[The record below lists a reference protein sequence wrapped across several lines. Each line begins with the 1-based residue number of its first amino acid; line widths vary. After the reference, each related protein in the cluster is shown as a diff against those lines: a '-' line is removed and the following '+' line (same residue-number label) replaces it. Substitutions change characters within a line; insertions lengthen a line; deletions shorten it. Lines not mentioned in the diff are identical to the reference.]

1 MYCNKGLKVLLFAL
15 LFVVLFSL
23 QAVAEVE
30 INAEAA
36 ILIDATTGDVLF
48 ELDSDK
54 KWYPAS
60 MTKLM
65 TLIVVLDLVE
75 QGKFS
80 LEEKVITSENA
91 AGYGG
96 AQLYLV
102 AGEEFTLDDMLKAII
117 LGSANDASVAVAEHI
132 AGNEA
137 DFAVLM
143 NEKAREIGAVN
154 TNFVNAHGLHHEDH
168 FSTARD
174 MALIA
179 QYSLRFPKTLEYTS
193 MKYYEFREE
202 PPTARYSLNRLL
214 WWYPGADGFKTG
226 TTSVAK
232 RNLVATASRDG
243 LRLISV
249 VMGIDEVN
257 GHFRE
262 SMKLLN
268 YGFSRYT
275 FKQFYAENTVFGQAR
290 VGMGTEDFVDLI
302 VVDNVGVTILKGQD
316 EGYTTKIIMR
326 PYLSAP
332 VAKGT
337 VAGELIIMKDGNE
350 VKRFDLVTAKE
361 VQRGSI
367 VRMITKVF
375 RSVFTLSPTVI

>member
-1 MYCNKGLKVLLFAL
+1 MYRNKGLKALLFAL
-15 LFVVLFSL
+15 LFVLLFSL
-23 QAVAEVE
+23 PAAAEVE

-36 ILIDATTGDVLF
+36 ILIDATTGYVLF

-54 KWYPAS
+54 RWYPAS

-65 TLIVVLDLVE
+65 TLVVVLDLVE
-75 QGKFS
+75 QGQFS
-80 LEEKVITSENA
+80 LDEKVITSENA
-91 AGYGG
+91 ASYGG
-96 AQLYLV
+96 AQLYLEV
-102 AGEEFTLDDMLKAII
+102 GEEFTLDDMLKAII

-132 AGNEA
+132 AGSEA

-143 NEKAREIGAVN
+143 NEKSREIGAIN

-168 FSTARD
+168 YSTARD

-179 QYSLRFPKTLEYTS
+179 QYSLRFPRTLEYTS
-193 MKYYEFREE
+193 MQYHEFRED

-226 TTSVAK
+226 TTSAAR

-275 FKQFYAENTVFGQAR
+275 FKQFYAENTVFGQVR
-290 VGMGTEDFVDLI
+290 VGMGAKDFVDLI
-302 VVDNVGVTILKGQD
+302 VVDNVGITILKGQD
-316 EGYTTKIIMR
+316 DGYSTRIVMQ

-332 VAKGT
+332 IAKDM
-337 VAGELIIMKDGNE
+337 VAGELIVMKDGNE
-350 VKRFDLVTAKE
+350 IKKFDLVTAE
-361 VQRGSI
+361 GIERASI
-367 VRMITKVF
+367 VRMIVKVI
-375 RSVFTLSPTVI
+375 RNVFIITA